1 MGLMSSSMRN
11 NYLSCMGFESTAL
24 NTAAVARHP
33 LKPLHQQSSLK
44 RVLFIFNFEIDIYA
58 YRGTDIKS
66 K

>member
-1 MGLMSSSMRN
+1 
-11 NYLSCMGFESTAL
+11 MGFESTAL